1 VAQAGRPDPHQ
12 HLARPGRVELDL
24 LDRER
29 LEAA

>member
-1 VAQAGRPDPHQ
+1 VAQAGRPDPDQ

-24 LDRER
+24 LDASG